1 MSILVAI
8 IGLSILVIF
17 HEFGHFLAAKLCG
30 VGVLEFS
37 VGMGPRLFS
46 HVWHNTRYS
55 LKLLPFGGSCAML
68 GEDAAG
74 SGDFETAS
82 GTEMSDDELDP
93 WIDYDGVRF
102 RKSELKD
109 HSFNEKSAP
118 RRFFICVAGV
128 LNNFILAFLMAAVL
142 VGFTGF
148 DRLYVVGV
156 QEDAPIAV
164 AGLEKGDQVTGIG
177 YTGKHISNMP
187 SYRDLYIWLYVHARE
202 FTSDTELTI
211 RYVRDGET
219 KTLSTKP
226 YYSTENQK
234 YMLGISFYGGRILPG
249 NALAFLQDTWYEF
262 RYNVSMVVQSLRM
275 LAAGQVKRQ
284 EVMGPVGAVSVM
296 GETVQESSQYGIF
309 NAFLVFLELLVM
321 LSANLGVMNLL
332 PIPAL
337 DGGRLLFILCEM
349 IFRKRLNP
357 ELEGKINAVGM
368 AALFALM
375 VVIMGNDII
384 NLVTGA
390 YEEILN
396 G

>member
-1 MSILVAI
+1 
-8 IGLSILVIF
+8 
-17 HEFGHFLAAKLCG
+17 
-30 VGVLEFS
+30 
-37 VGMGPRLFS
+37 
-46 HVWHNTRYS
+46 
-55 LKLLPFGGSCAML
+55 
-68 GEDAAG
+68 
-74 SGDFETAS
+74 
-82 GTEMSDDELDP
+82 
-93 WIDYDGVRF
+93 
-102 RKSELKD
+102 
-109 HSFNEKSAP
+109 
-118 RRFFICVAGV
+118 
-128 LNNFILAFLMAAVL
+128 
-142 VGFTGF
+142 
-148 DRLYVVGV
+148 
-156 QEDAPIAV
+156 
-164 AGLEKGDQVTGIG
+164 
-177 YTGKHISNMP
+177 
-187 SYRDLYIWLYVHARE
+187 
-202 FTSDTELTI
+202 
-211 RYVRDGET
+211 
-219 KTLSTKP
+219 
-226 YYSTENQK
+226 
-234 YMLGISFYGGRILPG
+234 
-249 NALAFLQDTWYEF
+249 
-262 RYNVSMVVQSLRM
+262 M

-309 NAFLVFLELLVM
+309 NAFLVLLELLVM

>member
-102 RKSELKD
+102 RKSALKD
-109 HSFNEKSAP
+109 RSFNEKSAP

-142 VGFTGF
+142 VGSPDLTG
-148 DRLYVVGV
+148 
-156 QEDAPIAV
+156 
-164 AGLEKGDQVTGIG
+164 
-177 YTGKHISNMP
+177 S
-187 SYRDLYIWLYVHARE
+187 
-202 FTSDTELTI
+202 
-211 RYVRDGET
+211 
-219 KTLSTKP
+219 
-226 YYSTENQK
+226 
-234 YMLGISFYGGRILPG
+234 ML
-249 NALAFLQDTWYEF
+249 
-262 RYNVSMVVQSLRM
+262 
-275 LAAGQVKRQ
+275 
-284 EVMGPVGAVSVM
+284 
-296 GETVQESSQYGIF
+296 
-309 NAFLVFLELLVM
+309 
-321 LSANLGVMNLL
+321 
-332 PIPAL
+332 
-337 DGGRLLFILCEM
+337 
-349 IFRKRLNP
+349 
-357 ELEGKINAVGM
+357 
-368 AALFALM
+368 
-375 VVIMGNDII
+375 
-384 NLVTGA
+384 
-390 YEEILN
+390 
-396 G
+396 